1 MKIKRDLELFKMKK
15 LSKQMTKNYK
25 DVNEELTAMKAKC
38 AILEEELAEH
48 KLNEEETIHEI
59 NRDKEELK
67 VINEEL

>member
-38 AILEEELAEH
+38 ANLEEELAEH
-48 KLNEEETIHEI
+48 KLNEEETLHEI